1 MLHIEQIHL
10 TIPSLT
16 KEYRFLHFSDTHI
29 AYAYPEDSAE
39 DTALAE
45 KQSKT
50 WSAFG
55 NTAVENFELLMQ
67 ETAERNVDALLMAGD
82 IADYYSE
89 SNLRYLTE
97 KLSDCGAEPIY
108 VYGNHEGASYVK
120 NLGDPRQFYPDYR
133 GLMGDTPD
141 FHVRDFGAFLVAAV
155 DNSDHH
161 IRKEQLEKLQE
172 VFDRGLPVL
181 LLMHIPLS
189 TEEILPPME
198 QKWGKNPAYFMLGT
212 DAEPETTREFCRMVM
227 AEDSPVAA
235 VFAGHVHFQHSGEFS
250 AGRMQYTTAPG
261 CCFEVFLHGDK

>member
-89 SNLRYLTE
+89 SNLR
-97 KLSDCGAEPIY
+97 
-108 VYGNHEGASYVK
+108 
-120 NLGDPRQFYPDYR
+120 
-133 GLMGDTPD
+133 
-141 FHVRDFGAFLVAAV
+141 
-155 DNSDHH
+155 
-161 IRKEQLEKLQE
+161 
-172 VFDRGLPVL
+172 
-181 LLMHIPLS
+181 
-189 TEEILPPME
+189 
-198 QKWGKNPAYFMLGT
+198 
-212 DAEPETTREFCRMVM
+212 
-227 AEDSPVAA
+227 
-235 VFAGHVHFQHSGEFS
+235 
-250 AGRMQYTTAPG
+250 
-261 CCFEVFLHGDK
+261 